1 MAEARAYWNQEMEPL
16 LGSERMREIQLVRLQ
31 RRVDDLLRHA
41 PFFARTLR
49 ARGIARGADLT
60 SLDDWPQALPP
71 FTKADYRGLIEAS
84 DGDVYR
90 ALDDVLPVPIESLV
104 CMAATSGTTGEP
116 QPYPL
121 TREDIDL
128 LWGEFL
134 RRARWRAGVRAG
146 DRLVHAFALS
156 MFLAGVPILQSRDDD
171 GTLQIPVGA
180 EAGTARILAT
190 TRFFRGTV
198 LSCTPSLAEHLI
210 ERAPE
215 VLGEPIVS
223 LGIRVLLC
231 GGEPGA
237 GLPAVRHRLESA
249 YGARLF
255 DLGAG
260 LGVSCDHREYQGLH
274 WIGDDLALYELVDPE
289 SHEPLPL
296 ADGARGE
303 AVFTSL
309 LGGGLG
315 WTRTTLGDLHEVAVS
330 PCPCGR
336 SGLRFRIVGR
346 VDDML
351 KVKGVIVY
359 PAAIKAVVAS
369 FVPRVSGEFRIR
381 LSEPPPRVVPPLRL
395 RIERGAETPAER
407 VAELD
412 VELRRAM
419 KERIKLVPEIEWLEP
434 GTLARSA
441 HKTKLLEL
449 EPE

>member
-1 MAEARAYWNQEMEPL
+1 MEPL
-16 LGSERMREIQLVRLQ
+16 LGSERMREIQLARLQ
-31 RRVDDLLRHA
+31 RRVDELLRHA

-49 ARGIARGADLT
+49 ARGIARGADLA
-60 SLDDWPQALPP
+60 SLDDWPRALPP
-71 FTKADYRGLIEAS
+71 FTKVDYRGLIEAS
-84 DGDVYR
+84 GGDVYR
-90 ALDDVLPVPIESLV
+90 ALDDLLPVPIETLV

-134 RRARWRAGVRAG
+134 RRARWRAGVRPG

-171 GTLQIPVGA
+171 GTMQIPVGA

-190 TRFFRGTV
+190 ARFFRGTV

-210 ERAPE
+210 ERAPD
-215 VLGEPIVS
+215 VLGEPIAS
-223 LGIRVLLC
+223 LGIRILLC

-237 GLPAVRHRLESA
+237 GLPAVRRRLESA

-260 LGVSCDHREYQGLH
+260 LGVSCDHPEYQGLH

-289 SHEPLPL
+289 THEPVPL

-315 WTRTTLGDLHEVAVS
+315 WTRTTLGDLHEVTTS

-359 PAAIKAVVAS
+359 PAAIKGVVAS

-395 RIERGAETPAER
+395 RIERGAATPVER
-407 VAELD
+407 LAELD
-412 VELRRAM
+412 ADLRRAM
-419 KERIKLVPEIEWLEP
+419 KDRIKLTPEIEWLEP

-441 HKTKLLEL
+441 HKTKLLEI